1 MSEPGKSAI
10 LGTFI
15 VILLVIIVI
24 VLVAYFAWW
33 LPVHRGTGVIQDPAK
48 ESTLFVSAAKK
59 KPFPLFM
66 PYPSRKQSALP
77 LQKTVPQQV
86 LY

>member
-33 LPVHRGTGVIQDPAK
+33 VPVHRGTGIIQNPAQD
-48 ESTLFVSAAKK
+48 ETVLVSTAKK
-59 KPFPLFM
+59 QPLPLLM
-66 PYPSRKQSALP
+66 LHSLQKQPALP
-77 LQKTVPQQV
+77 SQKTAPQQV